1 MKEKIL
7 IIGAG
12 GHAKSCADV
21 IELEN
26 KFEIMGFVDKQIN
39 QKAVLNYPVLGCDE
53 DLKSLFKKCKFAFLG
68 VGQIKNVAKRLA
80 LYERLKSIGFTLPT
94 IISPLAYISKY
105 AFIDDEAS
113 IIMHYAL
120 INANARVGK
129 ACIINTKALIE
140 HDAIVEDFCHIST
153 AAVVNGECKIEQQSF
168 LGSNTVLKHKQ
179 IIKANS
185 IIYEAYLT
193 GGGGGCPKLKLLYF
207 TLLIFKHKRLFDE
220 G

>member
-12 GHAKSCADV
+12 GHAKSAVDV

-26 KFEIMGFVDKQIN
+26 KFEIMGFVDKEVK
-39 QKAVLNYPVLGCDE
+39 QKSVLNYPVLGCDE
-53 DLKSLFKKCKFAFLG
+53 DLKSLFKVCKFAFLG
-68 VGQIKNVAKRLA
+68 VGQIKNVALRVELF
-80 LYERLKSIGFTLPT
+80 ERLKSIGFTLPT

-120 INANARVGK
+120 INANASIGK

-140 HDAIVEDFCHIST
+140 HDAIIEDFCHIST
-153 AAVVNGECKIEQQSF
+153 AAVVNGECKVEQKCF
-168 LGSNTVLKHKQ
+168 LGSNTVLKHKEILKAHSIVYNDQ
-179 IIKANS
+179 DRWGGGISIIK
-185 IIYEAYLT
+185 
-193 GGGGGCPKLKLLYF
+193 
-207 TLLIFKHKRLFDE
+207 
-220 G
+220 

>member
-26 KFEIMGFVDKQIN
+26 KFEIMGFVDKQSH
-39 QKAVLNYPVLGCDE
+39 QKAVLNYPILGCDE
-53 DLKSLFKKCKFAFLG
+53 DLQSLFKKCKFAFLG
-68 VGQIKNVAKRLA
+68 VGQITNVAKRLS

-113 IIMHYAL
+113 IIMHNAL
-120 INANARVGK
+120 INANASVGK

-153 AAVVNGECKIEQQSF
+153 AAVVNGECKIEKQSF

-193 GGGGGCPKLKLLYF
+193 GGGVVLN
-207 TLLIFKHKRLFDE
+207 
-220 G
+220 

>member
-12 GHAKSCADV
+12 GHAKSAVDV

-26 KFEIMGFVDKQIN
+26 KFEIMGFVDKELN
-39 QKAVLNYPVLGCDE
+39 KKSVLNYPVLGCDE

-68 VGQIKNVAKRLA
+68 VGQIKNVSTRVGLF
-80 LYERLKSIGFTLPT
+80 ERLKSIGFTLPT

-120 INANARVGK
+120 INANAKIGK

-140 HDAIVEDFCHIST
+140 HDAIIEDFCHIST
-153 AAVVNGECKIEQQSF
+153 AAVVNGECKVEQKCF
-168 LGSNTVLKHKQ
+168 LGSNTVLKHKE
-179 IIKANS
+179 ILHAHSVVYNDPDR
-185 IIYEAYLT
+185 
-193 GGGGGCPKLKLLYF
+193 GGGLVLSNSPFSRTHCA
-207 TLLIFKHKRLFDE
+207 
-220 G
+220 